1 MDQIIKPD
9 SVDFNALIKNSTT
22 LTLNTQSKMVEIL
35 NKEFTQEESRWYI
48 ANLYIYMN
56 YHPTN
61 DYPINL
67 DTLVKLV
74 GFAHKKNAKT
84 TLENNFIKDED
95 YKILLTPKG
104 KQVFTFRGK
113 NSKPNLGGRPNEQVM
128 LNVDTFKNMCM
139 LVKTDKGKQIRKYY
153 VKLENIYNKIIK
165 EEIENQKLLLEQ
177 EQKNN
182 AKLIEENNQKE
193 LEYKEQLEEKQ
204 KELATLKKLK
214 AKRWYNQEP
223 GDTIY
228 AIKID
233 DIIKIGKTKNIKKR
247 ESYYTENQTGDIF
260 YIKKCH
266 NCDLSEKVIHHMLD
280 KHREEN
286 NKEWF
291 NISNELAIYIIDI
304 VCDFLDNFI
313 NYSEKLPISN
323 LKEYL
328 DSSYKVVNPCH
339 KNDCENKEPSNNST
353 DILNKVVNI
362 TCNEDKMKRFI
373 QEFCEIDENNY
384 ALSYELLGAYRI
396 WSKGLTA
403 KDRSLFSKFM
413 KKNYKSRRKYYKE
426 HNESSLLTYIGIKPK
441 DLNITRQDKNTL
453 PKYEEF
459 VLTECKYNYNY
470 RIGYTNFIDEYKKWY
485 LKKYPDY
492 IFSKQE
498 HFNMD
503 TYLNRYFLKEK
514 INMPGYRNVL
524 GIWGIQFK
532 CENSVRIGI
541 NPTHRKEIVKIDYK
555 TRTVIEEY
563 KSLTIA
569 SDILKL
575 DQSTIRNYIEDKR
588 LINDSFVLQYKKD
601 II

>member
-1 MDQIIKPD
+1 MNKIVPKSINFSELVK
-9 SVDFNALIKNSTT
+9 SSNTT
-22 LTLNTQSKMVEIL
+22 LSINIQDRLVENLNS
-35 NKEFTQEESRWYI
+35 NFTDDEQKWYV
-48 ANLYIYMN
+48 ANLYMYMN
-56 YHPTN
+56 YHPNN

-67 DTLVKLV
+67 ENVFKMI
-74 GFAHKKNAKT
+74 GFANKGNAKR
-84 TLENNFIKDED
+84 TLENNFTKNED
-95 YKILLTPKG
+95 YKLILLPREKKQNAGRCEEEIMLNIECFKSLCMLAKTEKG
-104 KQVFTFRGK
+104 K
-113 NSKPNLGGRPNEQVM
+113 E
-128 LNVDTFKNMCM
+128 
-139 LVKTDKGKQIRKYY
+139 IRKYY
-153 VKLENIYNKIIK
+153 VKLENIFNKIIND
-165 EEIENQKLLLEQ
+165 EIQQSKLELEQ
-177 EQKNN
+177 SKR
-182 AKLIEENNQKE
+182 E
-193 LEYKEQLEEKQ
+193 LEESKR
-204 KELATLKKLK
+204 ELTTLKKLK

-503 TYLNRYFLKEK
+503 TYLNRNFLKEK